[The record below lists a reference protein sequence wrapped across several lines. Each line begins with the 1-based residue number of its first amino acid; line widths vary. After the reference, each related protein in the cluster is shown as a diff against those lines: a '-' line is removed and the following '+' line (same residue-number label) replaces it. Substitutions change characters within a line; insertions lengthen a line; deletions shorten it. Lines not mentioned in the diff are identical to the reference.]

1 MQEVQNIL
9 ATGVIIQ
16 DRYRVENMLGRGG
29 FSNVYLVRDEQTDA
43 LFALKELIA
52 QEKKE
57 RERFTLEGELLTRLE
72 HPSLPR
78 IHRVFEDQHYNRA
91 YILMDYVEGP
101 NLEELRKQ
109 QPEERFSLFQVLQIM
124 APIMEAV
131 GYLHCQQPPIVHRD
145 VKPANIIVP
154 GSGADAVL
162 VDFGIAKEYHPDSTT
177 TAIRHCS
184 PGYGAPEQY
193 SLGTDTRT
201 DIYGLGATFYA
212 LLTGVIPIDSFR
224 RATQMA
230 SKGTDP
236 LVSTDLAVPTIP
248 SYVARAIHRA
258 MSIGSDK
265 RFSTVEEFW
274 QAVKTPS
281 SGPLLPQV
289 DIIPSGQPD
298 LPVIARQPR
307 QPTPHSMK
315 LGARMLSFLLA
326 LVVLGVAAGFV
337 TYFHRSYQQS
347 GSAKIITL
355 QPRYSGTTAA
365 TRLSTTNVPARQ
377 SGQSRQVGQTSIYP
391 VVAQSYRGTIHD
403 LSTNVTTTLTL
414 TQLQQSNESILGD
427 FTGLRI
433 RGTFTG
439 VLDTSKH
446 IFFTVTR
453 NTGQMREASLFFE
466 GSIRSDDNLVGNY
479 CSEDQQGQCAGNYGV
494 WSAAP
499 GP

>member
-9 ATGVIIQ
+9 ARGVIIQ
-16 DRYRVENMLGRGG
+16 DRYLVEDMLGRGG
-29 FSNVYLVRDEQTDA
+29 FSNVYLVRDQQTDA

-57 RERFTLEGELLTRLE
+57 RERFTLEGELLTRLG

-109 QPEERFSLFQVLQIM
+109 QPAERFSLSQVLQIM
-124 APIMEAV
+124 APILEAV

-193 SLGTDTRT
+193 SLGTDPRT

-212 LLTGVIPIDSFR
+212 LLTGVIPIDAFQ

-236 LVSTDLAVPTIP
+236 LVSTDLIVPTIP

-265 RFSTVEEFW
+265 RFSTAEEFW

-289 DIIPSGQPD
+289 DIISPGQPEQ
-298 LPVIARQPR
+298 PVITRQPR
-307 QPTPHSMK
+307 QPVPRSMK
-315 LGARMLSFLLA
+315 LGTRILSFLLV
-326 LVVLGVAAGFV
+326 LVVLGVAAGFGA
-337 TYFHRSYQQS
+337 YFHHSYQQS
-347 GSAKIITL
+347 GSAKIITWH
-355 QPRYSGTTAA
+355 PRSSGTTTS
-365 TRLSTTNVPARQ
+365 TRLSTTNTPAR
-377 SGQSRQVGQTSIYP
+377 QSRQVGQTSMYP

-403 LSTNVTTTLTL
+403 LSTNVTTALTLTL
-414 TQLQQSNESILGD
+414 LQQSNERILGN
-427 FTGLRI
+427 FIGLRM
-433 RGTFTG
+433 RGSFTG

-446 IFFTVTR
+446 IFFTVTG
-453 NTGQMREASLFFE
+453 NTGQMREAPLFFE

>member
-1 MQEVQNIL
+1 MQEVQNLL

-29 FSNVYLVRDEQTDA
+29 FSNVYLVRDQQTDA

-72 HPSLPR
+72 HSSLPR
-78 IHRVFEDQHYNRA
+78 IHRVFEDQRYNRA

-101 NLEELRKQ
+101 DLEELRKQ

-154 GSGADAVL
+154 ESGADAVL

-193 SLGTDTRT
+193 SLGTATRT

-212 LLTGVIPIDSFR
+212 LLTGVIPIDSFQ

-236 LVSTDLAVPTIP
+236 LVSADLVVPTIP
-248 SYVARAIHRA
+248 SYVASAIHRA
-258 MSIGSDK
+258 MFIGSDK
-265 RFSTVEEFW
+265 RFSTAGEFW
-274 QAVKTPS
+274 QAIKTPS

-289 DIIPSGQPD
+289 GIIPSGQSEQ
-298 LPVIARQPR
+298 PVIARQPAP
-307 QPTPHSMK
+307 QFMK
-315 LGARMLSFLLA
+315 LTARILSFLLV
-326 LVVLGVAAGFV
+326 LVVLGVAAGFGV
-337 TYFHRSYQQS
+337 YFRHSYQQS

-355 QPRYSGTTAA
+355 RPGSSGTTTA
-365 TRLSTTNVPARQ
+365 TRLSATTAPARQ
-377 SGQSRQVGQTSIYP
+377 SGQSKQVGQTSTYP
-391 VVAQSYRGTIHD
+391 AVAHSYRGTIHD

-414 TQLQQSNESILGD
+414 TQLQQSNESILGN
-427 FTGLRI
+427 FTGLQT
-433 RGTFTG
+433 RGSFTG

-453 NTGQMREASLFFE
+453 NTGQMREAPLFFE